1 MGATTHASGKA
12 GKSEVAVVRAVGD
25 VDRACVESCDW
36 LLAQAGADLK
46 HAVIDLSDATGIDY
60 RAAPLLVPRRRVL
73 RARGGEL
80 AIAAS
85 SRQVRDVIRA
95 STGAELQVFPT
106 VADAVA
112 WVKGAA
118 AVAAAPARAGRTRR
132 P

>member
-1 MGATTHASGKA
+1 MGSIAKRGGKSA
-12 GKSEVAVVRAVGD
+12 GSEVAVVRATGD
-25 VDRACVESCDW
+25 VDRQCLESCDW
-36 LLAQAGADLK
+36 MLSQVEDLR
-46 HAVIDLSDATGIDY
+46 HAVIDLSEATAIDY

-80 AIAAS
+80 AVAAG

-112 WVKGAA
+112 WVKGD
-118 AVAAAPARAGRTRR
+118 APGVLAGPPRSARRT
-132 P
+132 